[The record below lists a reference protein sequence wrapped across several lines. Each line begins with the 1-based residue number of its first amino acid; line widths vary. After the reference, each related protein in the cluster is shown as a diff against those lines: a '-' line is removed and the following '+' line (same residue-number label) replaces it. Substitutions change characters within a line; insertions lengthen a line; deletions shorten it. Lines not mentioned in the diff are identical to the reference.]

1 MSETTAHAET
11 DRVRRVQDKHAAGY
25 DRKIS
30 RFERLLFGGGREWVC
45 SRARGRTLELAVGTA
60 RNLALYSDEVQL
72 TGIELSPEMLAL
84 GRQRAQELGH
94 PATLQQ
100 GDAQDLDF
108 PDESFDTVV
117 CTLGFCTIPDPRRG
131 LEEAHRVLVPGGSL
145 VLLEHVRSPSRP
157 VRAGQRLLNPLMV
170 RFEADHLLRDPIDHL
185 EDVGFAIEELE
196 RSKWGIVE
204 RVSARKSAGD
214 G

>member
-1 MSETTAHAET
+1 MSETNARAET

-60 RNLALYSDEVQL
+60 RNLPLYSGEVEL

-84 GRQRAQELGH
+84 GRQRAQEIGH

-108 PDESFDTVV
+108 ADESFDTVV

-157 VRAGQRLLNPLMV
+157 VRIGQRLLDPLMV

-204 RVSARKSAGD
+204 RVSARKSAHD